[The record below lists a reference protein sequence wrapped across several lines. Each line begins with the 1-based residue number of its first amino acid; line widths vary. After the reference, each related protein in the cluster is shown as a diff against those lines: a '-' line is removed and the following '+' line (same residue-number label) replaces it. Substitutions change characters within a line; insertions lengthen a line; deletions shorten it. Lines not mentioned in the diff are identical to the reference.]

1 MGLWQPRR
9 HRHQNP
15 NRRPL
20 SSVVLRAGRVV
31 RFGVRT
37 ASSALWIR
45 VIRGVGVITGPATRQ
60 RSLGTKPRAPASGRI
75 VVQVIPTVQETMARV
90 QMVLISG
97 IRSKAVCF
105 TLNPIHRRA
114 CGLLIA
120 GALVLLLIV
129 EWCVFPHPCYR
140 YLMPLLVKEISNSSP
155 RLGEQPRA
163 LSRAGFHSSDLLFW
177 QSDFYRTIID
187 NNLFRPLGW
196 TPPRPIEPYRL
207 LGTKLAR
214 DANTPPQ
221 AIVQAVTT
229 NMTHIVTLG
238 SNLDVDTQVV
248 DIQTKQVT
256 LSTQEQQRILIP
268 PIGF

>member
-1 MGLWQPRR
+1 
-9 HRHQNP
+9 
-15 NRRPL
+15 
-20 SSVVLRAGRVV
+20 
-31 RFGVRT
+31 
-37 ASSALWIR
+37 
-45 VIRGVGVITGPATRQ
+45 
-60 RSLGTKPRAPASGRI
+60 
-75 VVQVIPTVQETMARV
+75 MARV

-105 TLNPIHRRA
+105 TLNPVHRRA

-120 GALVLLLIV
+120 GASVLLLIV
-129 EWCVFPHPCYR
+129 GVVRFPSS
-140 YLMPLLVKEISNSSP
+140 LLPIPDASAVKEIPNSPP
-155 RLGEQPRA
+155 RLGEQLRA

-196 TPPRPIEPYRL
+196 TPPCPIEPYRL

-229 NMTHIVTLG
+229 NTTHIVTLG
-238 SNLDVDTQVV
+238 SNLGVDTQVV
-248 DIQTKQVT
+248 DIQSKQVT
-256 LSTQEQQRILIP
+256 LSTQGQQRTLILP
-268 PIGF
+268 SGF